1 MKPLT
6 LEWVEK
12 GEDDFATMSREF
24 RASGRPNYAGVCFHA
39 QQCVEKLLKGFL
51 FEHDIEFAKTHD
63 IRLLINLSSELQP
76 EWVNDLEPAMQLT
89 NYAVEVR
96 YPGNIATKTMAANA
110 IGICRSL
117 REKILAALDLPSEL
131 PFE

>member
-6 LEWVEK
+6 LEWVSK
-12 GEDDFATMSREF
+12 AEDDFATMSREF
-24 RASGRPNYAGVCFHA
+24 RAQGRPNFAGVCFHA

-51 FEHDIEFAKTHD
+51 FEHDIDFAKTHD
-63 IRLLINLSSELQP
+63 IRLLINLASPFEPDWLI
-76 EWVNDLEPAMQLT
+76 DLEPAMQLT

-96 YPGNIATKTMAANA
+96 YPGNIATKVMAANA
-110 IGICRSL
+110 ISICRTL
-117 REKILAALDLPSEL
+117 RGKILLALDLPSEL